1 VSVLKYKR
9 KESKFEVF
17 DYFYRTRKEITDL
30 LLRDFGYDKTKSDA
44 RVQKYFG
51 GRTFEELNEQEKDR
65 YIKIQN
71 KNIAFDDWFI
81 VDERKTIMDC
91 LRTITEEVFVAN
103 SIYPSMPEELVERRI
118 HQDRA
123 IGECHRL
130 LQELQYAIEVLPV
143 DINKYTHFAD
153 MVNHEIDLIKGWR
166 KSDNKFKGNF

>member
-1 VSVLKYKR
+1 MSVLKYKR

-91 LRTITEEVFVAN
+91 LRTITEEVFA
-103 SIYPSMPEELVERRI
+103 
-118 HQDRA
+118 
-123 IGECHRL
+123 
-130 LQELQYAIEVLPV
+130 
-143 DINKYTHFAD
+143 K
-153 MVNHEIDLIKGWR
+153 K
-166 KSDNKFKGNF
+166 